1 MRRSSYHSDHLVQH
15 LASFAPWCCCRR
27 AFRREKCSNAANLS
41 VIAEE
46 LHQCLGACYHLS
58 SARNLKL
65 HNPHTIR
72 YNGCPDFNRTR
83 CAPIYLRRRE
93 EAITIRLP
101 EVAAGDSEAT
111 VILGIC
117 RTYAHLKL

>member
-1 MRRSSYHSDHLVQH
+1 MSWRVLSPLQRPQLE
-15 LASFAPWCCCRR
+15 AS
-27 AFRREKCSNAANLS
+27 
-41 VIAEE
+41 
-46 LHQCLGACYHLS
+46 H
-58 SARNLKL
+58 
-65 HNPHTIR
+65 PHTIC

-83 CAPIYLRRRE
+83 CAPIHLRRRE

>member
-1 MRRSSYHSDHLVQH
+1 MSWHVLSPFQRPQLE
-15 LASFAPWCCCRR
+15 AS
-27 AFRREKCSNAANLS
+27 
-41 VIAEE
+41 
-46 LHQCLGACYHLS
+46 Q
-58 SARNLKL
+58 
-65 HNPHTIR
+65 PHTIC